1 MNKAA
6 IAVISS
12 AIQKACHTPF
22 AEKILLRIN
31 AVGMIIIVYLKS
43 EMMSDGR
50 PLLSPS
56 RAPDEVTDTADT
68 TKPALIIRSAFL
80 PISMVSAL
88 VENIEISLSGIVRQI
103 TVPISIIPAVI
114 MRTVL

>member
-1 MNKAA
+1 MKKAA

-12 AIQKACHTPF
+12 AIQNACHTPF

-31 AVGMIIIVYLKS
+31 AVGIIIIVYLKS
-43 EMMSDGR
+43 DMMSDGK

-56 RAPDEVTDTADT
+56 SAPDEVTDTADT
-68 TKPALIIRSAFL
+68 TNPALIIRSAFL
-80 PISMVSAL
+80 PISMVSL
-88 VENIEISLSGIVRQI
+88 LFVNIAISLSGIVRQI
-103 TVPISIIPAVI
+103 TVPMSIIPAVI